1 MRRPRSIAEQAR
13 NAQGLLGRLVAFI
26 MARETRGVNQR
37 VIEALGIN
45 RIDHVLDLGC
55 GHGHSLTELAAR
67 AAAGHVVGVDPSEL
81 MVEIASRRNRMPI
94 NAARVDVVLASAESL
109 PFPEGAF
116 DKVLCVHVLYFWTD
130 IGACLREI
138 ARVLK
143 PGGRFALLFRTKND
157 PAAAAFPADIYR
169 FPALTDV
176 AKALEGASFDVS
188 PIKATEPVLLLAEK
202 RLCEI

>member
-1 MRRPRSIAEQAR
+1 MRRPRFIAEQAR
-13 NAQGLLGRLVAFI
+13 NAQGLLGRPFI

-81 MVEIASRRNRMPI
+81 MVEIASRRNRMLS

-109 PFPEGAF
+109 LLPEGTF
-116 DKVLCVHVLYFWTD
+116 DKVLCVSCISGQTS
-130 IGACLREI
+130 
-138 ARVLK
+138 ARVCA
-143 PGGRFALLFRTKND
+143 RS
-157 PAAAAFPADIYR
+157 PA
-169 FPALTDV
+169 
-176 AKALEGASFDVS
+176 S
-188 PIKATEPVLLLAEK
+188 
-202 RLCEI
+202 

>member
-1 MRRPRSIAEQAR
+1 
-13 NAQGLLGRLVAFI
+13 
-26 MARETRGVNQR
+26 
-37 VIEALGIN
+37 
-45 RIDHVLDLGC
+45 
-55 GHGHSLTELAAR
+55 
-67 AAAGHVVGVDPSEL
+67 
-81 MVEIASRRNRMPI
+81 MVEIASRRNRTLI

-143 PGGRFALLFRTKND
+143 PGGRFALLFRTKSD
-157 PAAAAFPADIYR
+157 PAAAAFPAEIYR

-176 AKALEGASFDVS
+176 AAALEGASFDVS